1 MSLCVAWRFGGK
13 FCLASESCISIGA
26 EQRMCGVKV
35 VQVPVRI
42 ISATDA
48 QTGNFSTV
56 FQSVFG
62 LTFSGQF
69 LTAYLVRET
78 VSEVLFNLQ
87 YVRERE
93 SLQFERICE
102 VVFRAYQRV
111 VDDLNAE
118 GFGHD
123 LDIVLVGTCPASQAR
138 KAAQFFRDEADG
150 QLKWKLVLEQ
160 SPFSY
165 VALGSGANRFHEVL
179 ARRRVTEHR
188 VHFAVLQS
196 LQEIAESRDIPSVG
210 GGLQY
215 GEVEAGGEFRLLGTL
230 DFVKRAGRVEAVQLV
245 RGVDLRTIHE
255 GEGLDDLHVHYSF
268 INPFEAKRD
277 RLLAEVH
284 QTLIQQFAPKAGEPV

>member
-1 MSLCVAWRFGGK
+1 MSLCVAWRFADK
-13 FCLASESCISIGA
+13 FCLASESCITIGA

-48 QTGNFSTV
+48 HTGNYSTV

-78 VSEVLFNLQ
+78 ISEVLFNLQ
-87 YVRERE
+87 YLRTRE
-93 SLQFERICE
+93 SLRFESVCE
-102 VVFRAYQRV
+102 VVFRAYRRI
-111 VDDLNAE
+111 VDDLNGD

-123 LDIVLVGTCPASQAR
+123 LDILLMGTCPATQVS

-150 QLKWKLVLEQ
+150 VLKWKLVLEQ

-165 VALGSGANRFHEVL
+165 VAVGSGDNRFHEVL
-179 ARRRVTEHR
+179 AVRRKTEHR

-196 LQEIAESRDIPSVG
+196 LHEIAENREIPSVG
-210 GGLQY
+210 GGIQY
-215 GEVEAGGEFRLLGTL
+215 GEVEAGGEFRLFGTL
-230 DFVKRAGRVEAVQLV
+230 DFVKRNGQVESVQLV
-245 RGVDLRTIHE
+245 RGVELKTIHE
-255 GEGLDDLHVHYSF
+255 GVGFDDLHVHYSF
-268 INPFEAKRD
+268 ISPYEAKRD
-277 RLLAEVH
+277 RLLAEVS
-284 QTLIQQFAPKAGEPV
+284 QDLKRQFSQKPSE